1 MCVYV
6 CTYVRTYVRMYVCLC
21 VWVITK
27 LLMAF
32 SQAAF
37 VMELQQVIQRH
48 TGVVQA
54 AWTIQRALAHY
65 DW

>member
-1 MCVYV
+1 MYIYICVCV
-6 CTYVRTYVRMYVCLC
+6 C

-27 LLMAF
+27 LPMAF

-48 TGVVQA
+48 TRVVQA
-54 AWTIQRALAHY
+54 AWTIHGAIAHY

>member
-1 MCVYV
+1 MCVCV
-6 CTYVRTYVRMYVCLC
+6 C

-54 AWTIQRALAHY
+54 AWTIHGAIAHY